1 MNVSFEVEGWG
12 LRTGDGRVRLF
23 KCDSSG
29 RVEIRRHIMLAND
42 DYDESE
48 YFNWTR
54 WSSGWR
60 LYAHMID
67 ILLPRAKTPEPCL
80 AREAAVEY
88 AANVLDMERPEKRS
102 EQRSRFGNTDL
113 AGEELTMTSES
124 IIERLKKIKFEDGS
138 NFRLLS
144 GLERRLEDRRLSMKS
159 SMREQIKDEITA
171 YLQELQFPSR
181 VLERV
186 RSEIDE
192 IEAIS

>member
-29 RVEIRRHIMLAND
+29 RVEIRRYIMLAMD

-48 YFNWTR
+48 YFEWTR
-54 WSSGWR
+54 WSSGTR

-67 ILLPRAKTPEPCL
+67 ILLPPVKTPEPCL
-80 AREAAVEY
+80 TREAAVEY
-88 AANVLDMERPEKRS
+88 AANVFDMETPEKRS
-102 EQRSRFGNTDL
+102 DQRSWFGNTDL
-113 AGEELTMTSES
+113 AGEKITMTSER
-124 IIERLKKIKFEDGS
+124 IFEGLKKMKFEDGS
-138 NFRLLS
+138 HFRLRS
-144 GLERRLEDRRLSMKS
+144 GLERRLQGQNLPMTSL
-159 SMREQIKDEITA
+159 MREQIKDEISG
-171 YLQELQFPSR
+171 YLEELQFPLP
-181 VLERV
+181 VIERV